1 METVLTI
8 LICVLI
14 VAIEIAVIVAI
25 FAPQAVLRAIRSVLP
40 RRRARS
46 ASGTS

>member
-25 FAPQAVLRAIRSVLP
+25 FAPQAVLRAIRWVLP